1 MKKKL
6 FVLLFAALLLICLA
20 LPAFAEE
27 FEVHVYV
34 FDQDGILDA
43 EDVAE
48 LEKEA
53 AQFSNAYDCG
63 IYVAVFNDM
72 AEHGFYDIEEFSE
85 EIYRQWN
92 LGYGDQRDGIL
103 LVMSMAERDY
113 DLAAHGDFGNYAF
126 TDYGKEALAD
136 QFLDDFRRND
146 WASGFHDYIGSA
158 AALIKQARDGEPFD
172 YVGYGEDSVY
182 TYQERST
189 SEKLASGGLGGTVLG
204 LLTALISGSSMKRKM
219 KTAVAATDASDYVAD
234 HGVFLTA
241 QEDRFTHATVIR
253 QHIAR
258 DTDRDSGHSH
268 SGGTSVNSSGFSHH
282 SGKF

>member
-6 FVLLFAALLLICLA
+6 LVLLFAVALIICLA
-20 LPAFAEE
+20 IPASAEQRE
-27 FEVHVYV
+27 IHI
-34 FDQDGILDA
+34 FDIDGILDTQ
-43 EDVAE
+43 DVTA

-72 AEHGFYDIEEFSE
+72 ADFGFYDIEDFSE
-85 EIYRQWN
+85 AIYTQWD
-92 LGYGDQRDGIL
+92 LGYGDQRNGIL
-103 LVMSMAERDY
+103 LIMSMAERDY
-113 DLAAHGDFGNYAF
+113 DLVAFGEFGNYAF
-126 TDYGKEALAD
+126 TDYGKEVLAD

-146 WASGFHDYIGSA
+146 WATGFQDYIGSA

-172 YVGYGEDSVY
+172 YVGYGENSVY

-189 SEKLASGGLGGTVLG
+189 TEKLASGGLGGTILG
-204 LLTALISGSSMKRKM
+204 LLTAMISGSSMKRKM
-219 KTAVAATDASDYVAD
+219 KTAVAATDASDYVED

-253 QHIAR
+253 QHIER
-258 DTDRDSGHSH
+258 DRDRDSGH